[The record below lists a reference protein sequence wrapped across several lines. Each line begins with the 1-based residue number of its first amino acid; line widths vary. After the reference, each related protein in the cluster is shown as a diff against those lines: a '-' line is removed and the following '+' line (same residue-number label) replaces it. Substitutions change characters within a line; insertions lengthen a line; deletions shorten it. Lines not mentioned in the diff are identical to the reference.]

1 MKKSLII
8 SMMLTT
14 GLFSCGQGNKST
26 SIKVSKKLEKSKPVM
41 SVESQTRP
49 DLSNQK
55 NVDTRYV
62 YSDPSGHN
70 LIIENSYPR
79 GGLKYTDPLGEEY
92 VYAVFWTRITNETN
106 NPFEFE
112 MEFSEDSYELKSS
125 PGRFF
130 KLFIASDTITPV
142 KESLFN
148 YGLDL
153 EKYLDNNFR
162 KQAYLV
168 TTINPKDSSGFY
180 VVTLFNQ
187 GVNGTLRTGL
197 SINKEK
203 LIYRINDKEI
213 ECGYKNLKQLELKK

>member
-1 MKKSLII
+1 MIKSLTILI
-8 SMMLTT
+8 MVTT
-14 GLFSCGQGNKST
+14 GIFSCGQGNKST
-26 SIKVSKKLEKSKPVM
+26 SVKVSKELEKSKTVM
-41 SVESQTRP
+41 SVESQIRT
-49 DLSNQK
+49 DVSNQK

-92 VYAVFWTRITNETN
+92 VYAIFWTRITNETN
-106 NPFEFE
+106 NPFEFK

-125 PGRFF
+125 PGRLF
-130 KLFIASDTITPV
+130 KLFIPSDTITPE
-142 KESLFN
+142 KEALFN

-162 KQAYLV
+162 KQADLV
-168 TTINPKDSSGFY
+168 RTINPKDSSGFY

-197 SINKEK
+197 NIKEEK

-213 ECGYKNLKQLELKK
+213 ECGNINLKQLELKK